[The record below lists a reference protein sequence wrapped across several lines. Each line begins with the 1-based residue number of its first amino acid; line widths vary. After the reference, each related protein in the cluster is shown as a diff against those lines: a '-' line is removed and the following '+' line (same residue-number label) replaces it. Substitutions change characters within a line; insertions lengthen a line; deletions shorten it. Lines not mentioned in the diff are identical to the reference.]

1 MSRLGYV
8 MVTYFCVMGVAITSF
23 VVVPMRLVW
32 NASASVP
39 IGFYDIDPPRHLAV
53 GDLVAVLPGEPLA
66 GYMVERGYI
75 APGVP
80 MMKRIA
86 AMSGQKVCRR
96 GRTITVDGEPVG
108 EALER
113 DRKGRTLPTWRG
125 CRRIAGD
132 ELFLMNANVP
142 DSLDGRYFGPLLRK
156 TIVGRAV
163 PLWTD
168 EAGDGRYVWRAD
180 TSPTPP

>member
-23 VVVPMRLVW
+23 VAVPMRLVW

-39 IGFYDIDPPRHLAV
+39 IGFYDIDPPRDLAV

-75 APGVP
+75 ARSVP
-80 MMKRIA
+80 LLKHIA
-86 AMSGQKVCRR
+86 AVSGQEVCRR
-96 GRTITVDGEPVG
+96 GRTITVDGKPVG
-108 EALER
+108 DALER
-113 DRKGRTLPTWRG
+113 DRRGRELPVWRG
-125 CRRIAGD
+125 CRRIAAG
-132 ELFLMNANVP
+132 EVFLMNTNVP
-142 DSLDGRYFGPLLRK
+142 DSLDGRYFGPLPRK

-168 EAGDGRYVWRAD
+168 EAGDGRYVWRAE